1 MSGLLGSLSAA
12 ARALEAQRFGLEV
25 TGQNIANVNTAG
37 YTRREAHFAAVPGVT
52 PLSPGNG
59 VEVIGARASRDARL
73 ELRLQ
78 QERPSEQRE
87 AALAEALK
95 MVETAVGLPGSSIDA
110 SLSQFFDSMGRLA
123 SDPTSAVVRQEVLS
137 QSADLAADFRD
148 MSGRLE
154 LARRDADAGI
164 RAGVDQVNGVIER
177 IASLNNSLSKV
188 PPDGGQSQ
196 HLRDELGIA
205 LKELSSLVDID
216 TIPRADGGMDV
227 AFGNGRPLVVGP
239 YEYKL
244 QVTSTPPLGHA
255 GISSAQGYAVTNEIT
270 GGRIGGL
277 LHARDT
283 VIPGYMTQLD
293 TLAYSV
299 STEVNALHRAGYDLA
314 GATGRDLFAPPAA
327 LAGAARL
334 MAVDAVVAGDPS
346 LVAAAA
352 SPSSGDNSNA
362 RAMAALRDARV
373 MSGGTASMSD
383 AWGKLVYQ
391 VGSDSRAAQSEQ
403 RSRGEIV
410 RQIELLREQVSGVS
424 LDEEAMLMMKFQRAY
439 EANARYFQ
447 AVDRALD
454 TLIQALGR

>member
-1 MSGLLGSLSAA
+1 MSGLLGSLSSA

-37 YTRREAHFAAVPGVT
+37 YTRREAHFAAVPGTT

-59 VEVIGARASRDARL
+59 VEIIGARATRDIRL
-73 ELRLQ
+73 DLRLQ
-78 QERPSEQRE
+78 QERPAEQRE
-87 AALAEALK
+87 AALAEALRV
-95 MVETAVGLPGSSIDA
+95 VETAIGLPGSSIDA
-110 SLSQFFDSMGRLA
+110 SLGQFFDAMGRLA
-123 SDPTSAVVRQEVLS
+123 SDPTSAIARQEVLS
-137 QSADLAADFRD
+137 QADDLAGDFRD
-148 MSGRLE
+148 MSGRLD
-154 LARRDADAGI
+154 LARRDADAGV
-164 RAGVDQVNGVIER
+164 RAGVDEINVLVER

-188 PPDGGQSQ
+188 PPDGSQSLQ
-196 HLRDELGIA
+196 LRDELGLA
-205 LKELSSLVDID
+205 VKDLSGLIDID
-216 TIPRADGGMDV
+216 TIARPDGGLDV
-227 AFGNGRPLVVGP
+227 SFGNGRPLVIGA
-239 YEYKL
+239 YEYKIE
-244 QVTSTPPLGHA
+244 VSSSGPLGLA
-255 GISSAQGYAVTNEIT
+255 TISAQGFPVTSEIT

-283 VIPGYMTQLD
+283 AIPGYMAQLD

-299 STEVNALHRAGYDLA
+299 ATEVNALHRAGYDLS
-314 GATGRDLFAPPAA
+314 GVTGRDLFAPPTAV
-327 LAGAARL
+327 AGAARNL
-334 MAVDAVVAGDPS
+334 AVDAAVAGQPS
-346 LVAAAA
+346 RLAA
-352 SPSSGDNSNA
+352 SASTSSGDNSNA

-373 MSGGTASMSD
+373 MSGGTATMTD
-383 AWGKLVYQ
+383 AWGQLVYQ
-391 VGSDSRAAQSEQ
+391 VGADSKSAQSEG

>member
-59 VEVIGARASRDARL
+59 VEIIGARATRDARL
-73 ELRLQ
+73 EVRLQ
-78 QERPSEQRE
+78 QERPAEQRE

-95 MVETAVGLPGSSIDA
+95 IVESAVGLPGSSIDA
-110 SLSQFFDSMGRLA
+110 SLSQFFDAMGRLA
-123 SDPTSAVVRQEVLS
+123 SDPTSAVARQEVLS
-137 QSADLAADFRD
+137 QSADLASDFRD
-148 MSGRLE
+148 MSGRLD

-164 RAGVDQVNGVIER
+164 RAGVDQVNALAER
-177 IASLNNSLSKV
+177 IAALNNSLSKV
-188 PPDGGQSQ
+188 PPDGSQSM
-196 HLRDELGIA
+196 HLRDELGLA

-216 TIPRADGGMDV
+216 TIPRPDGGMDV

-244 QVTSTPPLGHA
+244 SVTSTPPLGQA
-255 GISSAQGYAVTNEIT
+255 AISSAQGFVVTTEIT

-283 VIPGYMTQLD
+283 VIPGYAAELD

-299 STEVNALHRAGYDLA
+299 ATEVNALHSAGYDLS
-314 GATGRDLFAPPAA
+314 GTTGNNLFATPAA
-327 LAGAARL
+327 VAGAARA
-334 MAVDAVVAGDPS
+334 MAVDAAVAGDPS
-346 LVAAAA
+346 RVAAAA
-352 SPSSGDNSNA
+352 STSSGDNTNA
-362 RAMAALRDARV
+362 RAMAGLRDARV
-373 MSGGTASMSD
+373 MAGGTATLSD
-383 AWGKLVYQ
+383 AWGQLVYQ
-391 VGSDSRAAQSEQ
+391 VGSDSRAAQNEQ